1 MIAPSMTLQ
10 GYFILLFCSETVDK
24 DCPKARSGGAALAA
38 ARVLNVP
45 LDMIV
50 SWMKEAEKFFARD
63 VPIAWLHAT
72 EISSTFIAWLGAARR
87 SGRRRRRRRALPDIA
102 TPAIATVATVTTSTP
117 GGDVGRAT
125 PCHTNPGDD
134 RRLLPAGK
142 GCGARARAPA

>member
-1 MIAPSMTLQ
+1 MKNKYMGQGLRDLRNKLNANIIRAMCLKIAPSMTLQ

-72 EISSTFIAWLGAARR
+72 ESSTFIAWLGAAR
-87 SGRRRRRRRALPDIA
+87 
-102 TPAIATVATVTTSTP
+102 
-117 GGDVGRAT
+117 
-125 PCHTNPGDD
+125 
-134 RRLLPAGK
+134 
-142 GCGARARAPA
+142 